1 MNNIKFEFIEEFKIE
16 LNNFKLLT
24 TIQKEQLIACVPLC
38 LIENDAKNINT
49 SNIENL
55 FHEENGGWAFA
66 CLYRIINNNSDE
78 VVFDFWVFNEDT
90 GIIFE
95 HNTIKNVEIYMND
108 YAFEVAKK
116 NKINEKLP
124 KDFPT
129 ILEDA
134 FRN

>member
-1 MNNIKFEFIEEFKIE
+1 
-16 LNNFKLLT
+16 
-24 TIQKEQLIACVPLC
+24 
-38 LIENDAKNINT
+38 
-49 SNIENL
+49 
-55 FHEENGGWAFA
+55 
-66 CLYRIINNNSDE
+66 
-78 VVFDFWVFNEDT
+78 
-90 GIIFE
+90 
-95 HNTIKNVEIYMND
+95 MND